1 MPRVY
6 IGAQARAE
14 AAEHK
19 QNEAFTWAVK
29 TVKARLGKTYV
40 ETANAVG
47 ISRNTITHLTKEAAV
62 SKAQF
67 GVIRSIAHEVKMTKE
82 EWLRLGGF

>member
-1 MPRVY
+1 MPKVY
-6 IGAQARAE
+6 LTAQARAE
-14 AAEHK
+14 AAELK

-29 TVKARLGKTYV
+29 TVRARTNQTYTTV
-40 ETANAVG
+40 AEMVG
-47 ISRNTITHLTKEAAV
+47 LNRNTVTALTKEDAV

-67 GVIRSIAHEVKMTKE
+67 GRIRAIAHAVKMTKE

>member
-1 MPRVY
+1 MPKVY
-6 IGAQARAE
+6 LTAQARAE
-14 AAEHK
+14 AAELR

-29 TVKARLGKTYV
+29 TVRARTNQTYTNV
-40 ETANAVG
+40 ADAVG
-47 ISRNTITHLTKEAAV
+47 LNRNTVAALTKEEAV

-67 GVIRSIAHEVKMTKE
+67 GRIRAIAHAVKMTKE